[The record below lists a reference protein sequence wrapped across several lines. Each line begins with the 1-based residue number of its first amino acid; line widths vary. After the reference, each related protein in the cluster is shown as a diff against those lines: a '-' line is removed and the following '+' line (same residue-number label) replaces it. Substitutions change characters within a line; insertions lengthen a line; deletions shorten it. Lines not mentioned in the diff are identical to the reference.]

1 MLWCQLYKTTE
12 NNPLK
17 KDNSKPKVRAEKQ
30 VGVVRFW
37 IHFKD
42 RAKSFADGLDARSNK
57 RKKKKIQDDSTV
69 WLVSGTGKTELL
81 FTKLEKRAGRTGLR
95 EDSLD
100 MLNLRYY

>member
-1 MLWCQLYKTTE
+1 MWSDSGYILKTE
-12 NNPLK
+12 PRVLLM
-17 KDNSKPKVRAEKQ
+17 DWMR
-30 VGVVRFW
+30 GVTKER
-37 IHFKD
+37 
-42 RAKSFADGLDARSNK
+42 
-57 RKKKKIQDDSTV
+57 KKKIQDDSTV